1 MPRSSS
7 KSASKKSRD
16 RAAGASSA
24 HAPAVAWYRRRVPWL
39 AIAITALVLVTALF
53 PVDAIRDAATL
64 QAVGEATLE
73 LPASY
78 LSIEPFSSVL
88 DTLTLMTVAQ
98 HIALLLWA
106 IGIFAIWRVLRARVR
121 PVRLVRELLAAG
133 GFLLAIVVI
142 YAGGAVLPRPM
153 ASLAKSDPNIIAID
167 FHSHTKYSHDGRPD
181 WTEDDVRNWHQA
193 SGFDVAYITDHA
205 TFEGAERGIASNAGE
220 SGQGTMLLQGLEV
233 VYRGEHV
240 NILSAGRR
248 YRGLTTENLKDV
260 DERALQLANF
270 LPATAPLLI
279 ETMPGNLDKVPATT
293 QTAPGVNAIEII
305 DGAPRGLAQ
314 TRSQRKRIVHIADS
328 LNLALVMGSDNH
340 GWGRTTPGWTLMRL
354 NGWRGMPT
362 DSLSRIIEDVLR
374 VVKGGATRTVERRVA
389 GGANI
394 FALIFA
400 MPLVVWR
407 MFTTLNAD
415 ERVMWL
421 IWTWGLVLL
430 LRGLH
435 AYRIRPST
443 TA

>member
-1 MPRSSS
+1 
-7 KSASKKSRD
+7 
-16 RAAGASSA
+16 
-24 HAPAVAWYRRRVPWL
+24 
-39 AIAITALVLVTALF
+39 
-53 PVDAIRDAATL
+53 
-64 QAVGEATLE
+64 
-73 LPASY
+73 
-78 LSIEPFSSVL
+78 
-88 DTLTLMTVAQ
+88 
-98 HIALLLWA
+98 
-106 IGIFAIWRVLRARVR
+106 
-121 PVRLVRELLAAG
+121 
-133 GFLLAIVVI
+133 
-142 YAGGAVLPRPM
+142 
-153 ASLAKSDPNIIAID
+153 
-167 FHSHTKYSHDGRPD
+167 
-181 WTEDDVRNWHQA
+181 
-193 SGFDVAYITDHA
+193 
-205 TFEGAERGIASNAGE
+205 
-220 SGQGTMLLQGLEV
+220 
-233 VYRGEHV
+233 
-240 NILSAGRR
+240 
-248 YRGLTTENLKDV
+248 
-260 DERALQLANF
+260 LQLANF
-270 LPATAPLLI
+270 LPATAPVVI

-293 QTAPGVNAIEII
+293 ETSPGVNAIEII

-314 TRSQRKRIVHIADS
+314 TRSQRQRIVHIADS

-374 VVKGGATRTVERRVA
+374 VVRRGATRTVERRGA

-435 AYRIRPST
+435 AYRIRPSV